1 MQLPY
6 FQTADETLSKIQTKW
21 KSILDPLISKPQS
34 LILKNVAL
42 INGTTVVNHLL
53 GRKLQGWKPVRLRAL
68 ASIYDAQDSNQT
80 PDKTL
85 ILISDA
91 AVVADIEVF

>member
-6 FQTADETLSKIQTKW
+6 FQTADELLSKMQTKW
-21 KSILDPLISKPQS
+21 KSILDPILAKPQS

-42 INGTTVVNHLL
+42 INGTTVINHLL

-68 ASIYDAQDSNQT
+68 ASIYDTQDSNQT

-85 ILISDA
+85 VLVSNA